1 MNSGIDLKND
11 RFYRY
16 NGFKLAFEND
26 LSNALT
32 LNISAKKDRE
42 EATFDYNFMNLGQKF
57 ENFASQITL
66 KYAPKSKNI
75 MTPDQSQKL
84 CAN

>member
-1 MNSGIDLKND
+1 MAAGRFNENLWNFKMKIMNSGIDLKND

-42 EATFDYNFMNLGQKF
+42 EVDF
-57 ENFASQITL
+57 ELL
-66 KYAPKSKNI
+66 K
-75 MTPDQSQKL
+75 TT
-84 CAN
+84 